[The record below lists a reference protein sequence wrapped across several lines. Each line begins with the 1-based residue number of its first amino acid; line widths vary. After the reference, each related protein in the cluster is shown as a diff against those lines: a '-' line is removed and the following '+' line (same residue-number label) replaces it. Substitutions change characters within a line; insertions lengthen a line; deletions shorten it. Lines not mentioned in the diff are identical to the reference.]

1 MVPEEHWMV
10 SGIRCRVNFRVDM
23 LVSRVGV
30 VGEFNYG
37 RAFLYFPLFV
47 LF

>member
-1 MVPEEHWMV
+1 MVL
-10 SGIRCRVNFRVDM
+10 GIGCLVNFRVDM
-23 LVSRVGV
+23 LVSRLGV
-30 VGEFNYG
+30 VGEFLYG